1 MNKIIARLKK
11 ENYNYKGIDDGML
24 IFVKQMYEYEI
35 TIFVDTEGEFD
46 VSFIVEPNG
55 GGDFFPCGITKLE
68 QVKKLM
74 EATQEADKTE
84 KMVRQM
90 L

>member
-1 MNKIIARLKK
+1 MNKIKNKLEQK
-11 ENYNYKGIDDGML
+11 NYTYKGIDDGML

-55 GGDFFPCGITKLE
+55 GGDFFTCGITKLE

-74 EATQEADKTE
+74 EATQEADNTE